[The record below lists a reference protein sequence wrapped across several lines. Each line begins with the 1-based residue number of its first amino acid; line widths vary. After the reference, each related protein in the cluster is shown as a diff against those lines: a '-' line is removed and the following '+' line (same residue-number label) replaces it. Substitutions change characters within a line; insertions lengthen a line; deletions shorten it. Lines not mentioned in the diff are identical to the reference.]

1 MIPNRIDTIFSMF
14 IMKQYNILI
23 YGTGAVGIYF
33 GGKLFQAGFNTTF
46 VDRPEKVEKIEDATL
61 SIRSSVSKDYN
72 FSPKIVNDVI
82 DLPAQDIILVCVKA
96 FQTYD
101 IALNLLPI
109 IKPTT
114 IILSLQ
120 NGLENERILSDLLG
134 KNLVM
139 GSVIYFS
146 GILEDP
152 STVIQ
157 KAPGQIIF
165 GEIDHQGSQ
174 REEWLSKVFSHAD
187 INHKI
192 SRTINLEIWKKFIW
206 SNAYNSVSAL
216 TSTTLKQIH
225 QAEGILPTIRQMM
238 TEVQQIAEAEG
249 IQIPNQTLDEL
260 ISSAGSYADVKTS
273 MLKDLESGRMP
284 ELEAI
289 VGVVLKKAEKHGITT
304 PVNQTIYNLI
314 QLSLKNI
321 NSQAE
326 DNNVLGRSL

>member
-1 MIPNRIDTIFSMF
+1 
-14 IMKQYNILI
+14 MKQYNILI

-33 GGKLFQAGFNTTF
+33 GGKLYQAGFNTTF
-46 VDRPEKVEKIEDATL
+46 VDLPEKVRKIENKTL
-61 SIRSSVSKDYN
+61 SIRSEGSKDYV
-72 FSPKIVNDVI
+72 FSPPIVEDVF
-82 DLPAQDIILVCVKA
+82 DLPVQDIVLICVKA

-101 IALNLLPI
+101 IALNLLPV

-146 GILEDP
+146 GILDGP
-152 STVIQ
+152 STVVK

-165 GEIDHQGSQ
+165 GETDHQGSQ
-174 REEWLSKVFSHAD
+174 REEWLSKIFSHAD

-192 SRTINLEIWKKFIW
+192 SRNINLEVWKKFIW

-225 QAEGILPTIRQMM
+225 QAEGILHTIRQMM

-249 IQIPNQTLDEL
+249 IQIPNQILDEL
-260 ISSAGSYADVKTS
+260 INSAGNYADVKTS
-273 MLKDLESGRMP
+273 MLKDMESGQMP

-314 QLSLKNI
+314 RLSLKNI
-321 NSQAE
+321 DYQTEEKNALE
-326 DNNVLGRSL
+326 RPL